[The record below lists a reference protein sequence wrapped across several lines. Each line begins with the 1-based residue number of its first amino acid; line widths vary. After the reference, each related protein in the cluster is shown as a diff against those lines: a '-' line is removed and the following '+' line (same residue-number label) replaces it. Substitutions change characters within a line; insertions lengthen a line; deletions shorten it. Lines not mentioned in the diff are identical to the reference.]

1 MRELRG
7 WCITYFVDTL
17 QNGAIYETDFAIPY
31 AIGMRLE
38 WLEPGDFRHD
48 FRDVGESREAELSS
62 DREFFRGLTKQ

>member
-1 MRELRG
+1 MSESRG

-17 QNGAIYETDFAIPY
+17 QNGAIYETDIPIPY
-31 AIGMRLE
+31 AIGMCFE

-48 FRDVGESREAELSS
+48 FRGVGKSREAEFSS